1 MVKEKWLY
9 IKDKADVIEARR
21 IVRQMAMEMGFDEV
35 SQARLALSISEL
47 ASNIWQYA
55 GDGMIYLAQIED
67 QHGRLGMAIEAVDNG
82 PGISDVHDVLEKG
95 YRNRAAGGA
104 GLAGVRRVM
113 DQFTIYTKKGKGTRI
128 RAVKW
133 LNQAGK
139 EPAYER

>member
-55 GDGMIYLAQIED
+55 GNGMIYLAQIED